1 MKKAFSER
9 PLIGYLVFKDAERES
24 GR

>member
-1 MKKAFSER
+1 MKNAFSER
-9 PLIGYLVFKDAERES
+9 PLIGYLVFEDAERER

>member
-1 MKKAFSER
+1 MKNAFIER
-9 PLIGYLVFKDAERES
+9 PLIGYLVFKNAERES